1 MKGPRSGG
9 RSLALVFSLGLLA
22 LSVYGQE
29 AAPAGVR
36 AGLGSDGIQR
46 IEVTAGDYYFE
57 PNLIVLKVNVPA
69 EIVIH
74 KVGGTPHKIRMR
86 SPEAGMKFSVCIRKK
101 PRTIRFTPTKVGT
114 YQFWCP
120 MHFPFM
126 KSHRARG
133 MHGRIE
139 VVE

>member
-1 MKGPRSGG
+1 MKGPRGGG
-9 RSLALVFSLGLLA
+9 RSLALVLGLGLLA
-22 LSVYGQE
+22 ISGFGQE

-36 AGLGSDGIQR
+36 AVLGSDGIQR
-46 IEVTAGDYYFE
+46 VEITGGSYYFA
-57 PNLIVLKVNVPA
+57 PNRIILKVGVPA
-69 EIVIH
+69 ELIVR

-86 SPEAGMKFSVCIRKK
+86 SPEAGMSFSACLHKK
-101 PRTIRFTPTKVGT
+101 PRTIKFTPTKVGV

-120 MHFPFM
+120 MHLPFM
-126 KSHRARG
+126 KSHRGHG